1 MALGSIGRR
10 HFKNLKELGIKQICF
25 YRVRNDPIEIC
36 SRGVHVEFYTD
47 LEEAIRSVD
56 FAVITNPT
64 HLHLEVADQC
74 VKKNLPVYIEKPL
87 GNSLVKALEFRDKIR
102 TSGVACCVGYM
113 MRFHP
118 HIETMRNIIESR
130 DLGKVVRY
138 EGRWGEFLPDWHPY
152 EDYRK
157 SYASNSDMGG
167 GVVLTLSHEIDLLKY
182 FLSEPV
188 QLRSEIKSSRLIE
201 TNCEDI
207 AKIEID
213 HANGEKSEILLDYET
228 KPPIRYNRV
237 ELEKGVLH
245 FNFYS
250 NTLKIET
257 ENQKK
262 KEFINL
268 DRNEL
273 FVKSMKYFLEVAFNG
288 KRNSL
293 MSVENAV
300 EVLEICEDVLERGRR
315 RDDI

>member
-1 MALGSIGRR
+1 M
-10 HFKNLKELGIKQICF
+10 
-25 YRVRNDPIEIC
+25 
-36 SRGVHVEFYTD
+36 
-47 LEEAIRSVD
+47 
-56 FAVITNPT
+56 ITNPT